1 MSHSDL
7 RHYIRTYDGD
17 LEPGFCQKMVAS
29 FTSLKRFQVP
39 NGRGHRA
46 GLEDSAWTEMNV
58 TRLSDETFLGLF
70 RARIDLA
77 LDRYNRDIG
86 LDIPIPNTPKTADLM
101 LKRYRAG
108 TTEQFQEH
116 FDSIYEKA
124 NRYLVLLWY
133 LNDVAAGGETTFP
146 QLDVTIAPREGRL
159 LVFPPFWMYQ
169 HAGLTPVS
177 GDKYIISTYLLF

>member
-17 LEPGFCQKMVAS
+17 LDSGICQKMISS
-29 FTSLKRFQVP
+29 FKSLERFQVQ
-39 NGRGHRA
+39 NGRGRRA

-58 TRLSDETFLGLF
+58 TRLSDETFLGFF
-70 RARIDLA
+70 RSRIDLA
-77 LDRYNRDIG
+77 LDRYNREIG
-86 LDIPIPNTPKTADLM
+86 LDIPIPNSPKTSDLS

-116 FDSIYEKA
+116 FDSIYEHT

-133 LNDVAAGGETTFP
+133 LNDVAEGGATAFP
-146 QLDVTIAPREGRL
+146 QLDVTVAPREGRL

-169 HAGLTPVS
+169 HAGLTPIS